1 MGPLEGTRI
10 IEISGIGPGPFAG
23 MLLADMGAEVIRV
36 ERPGGG
42 FLGGN
47 GAPQDIL
54 SRNKRCLCVNLK
66 TAEGVATV
74 LDLAK
79 TADGLFEG
87 NRPGVVERLG
97 IGPDDCMAVN
107 PRLVYGRM
115 TGWGQDGPMAQA
127 AGHDI
132 NYISLTG
139 ALHAMGR
146 KGEKPAIPLNL
157 VGDFGGGGLVL
168 AFGMVCA
175 LLEAKSSG
183 KGQVVDAAM
192 IDGASVLLSSL
203 FGAHQTGWWS
213 DDRGTNMLDGGA
225 HFYEVYETA
234 DGKYVSVGAIEPQFY
249 AALLEGLG
257 LAGEDLPGQ
266 MDMSAWPAL
275 KERFARIFETKTRDE
290 WCAHFEGKDA
300 CVAPVLAMG
309 EVHTHPHNTAR
320 GTFVEAFDAIH
331 PHPAPRFSRTPSDIV
346 TAPSKPGEHTDAI
359 LEELGYDGT
368 KIQALRESGV
378 VA

>member
-1 MGPLEGTRI
+1 MGPLTGTRI

-47 GAPQDIL
+47 GAPQDLL

-74 LDLAK
+74 LDLVRG
-79 TADGLFEG
+79 ADAIFEG

-107 PRLVYGRM
+107 PRIVYGRM

-127 AGHDI
+127 AGHDL

-146 KGEKPAIPLNL
+146 KGERPAIPLNL
-157 VGDFGGGGLVL
+157 VGDFGGGGLML

-175 LLEAKSSG
+175 LLEAKASG
-183 KGQVVDAAM
+183 QGQVVDAAM
-192 IDGASVLLSSL
+192 IDGASTLLSSL

-213 DDRGTNMLDGGA
+213 DERGTNMLDGGA
-225 HFYEVYETA
+225 HFYEVYETS
-234 DGKYVSVGAIEPQFY
+234 DGRYVSVGAIEPQFY
-249 AALLEGLG
+249 AALIEGLG
-257 LAGEDLPGQ
+257 LTGEDLPGQ
-266 MDMSAWPAL
+266 MDMGAWPAM
-275 KERFARIFETKTRDE
+275 KERFTTIFATKTRDE
-290 WCAHFEGKDA
+290 WCSLFEGRDA
-300 CVAPVLAMG
+300 CVAPVLSMTEAPA
-309 EVHTHPHNTAR
+309 HAHNVAR
-320 GTFVEAFDAIH
+320 GTFIEKFDAIH
-331 PHPAPRFSRTPSDIV
+331 PHPAPRFSRTAVDVV
-346 TAPSKPGEHTDAI
+346 TAPSKPGEHTDEI
-359 LEELGYDGT
+359 LDELGYDGV
-368 KIQALRESGV
+368 KIQKLREAGV